1 MHDFPCT
8 IILTF
13 NKKRFKKK
21 YKREPRNND
30 NKPSGRR
37 RRMKRRRRQLFGFGG
52 GGSLI
57 LWFISHFLQLSAG
70 SWRAWTCSNP
80 SVSPRSPEGCGGSRA
95 AGGHS
100 APPGPAQPPLGAQQP
115 LVPCGSL
122 WVRVA
127 AIPWE
132 RRSCPQLSP
141 GVLGAPTAL
150 GTPLL
155 PSHHPGSAVT
165 ARKSR
170 DTQSHKEKKKKEKK
184 EKKKQKKVEKR
195 FLKKKQKKVA
205 IFLIKQQL

>member
-30 NKPSGRR
+30 NKPSGRKR
-37 RRMKRRRRQLFGFGG
+37 RRSMKRRWQLFGFGG
-52 GGSLI
+52 GDSLI

-70 SWRAWTCSNP
+70 SWGARTCSNP
-80 SVSPRSPEGCGGSRA
+80 SMSPRSAEGCGGSRG

-100 APPGPAQPPLGAQQP
+100 ALPGPAQPLLGAQEP

-122 WVRVA
+122 WAKVA
-127 AIPWE
+127 AMPWE
-132 RRSCPQLSP
+132 HRSCLQCSP
-141 GVLGAPTAL
+141 GSWGLPRFWGPH
-150 GTPLL
+150 PL
-155 PSHHPGSAVT
+155 PSHRPGSAMT

-170 DTQSHKEKKKKEKK
+170 DTQCQKEKK
-184 EKKKQKKVEKR
+184 EKKK
-195 FLKKKQKKVA
+195 
-205 IFLIKQQL
+205 